1 MSPVILTA
9 WACWDRSGLRLV
21 TFQQLIRDLEATG
34 HCVRHRDQ
42 LDRNEKLPDQLAWLR
57 EAGFSDVEVVYRN
70 RTFIV
75 TVARKGQAGPKR
87 IR

>member
-42 LDRNEKLPDQLAWLR
+42 LAFPNIKSAQLLLGGRAPR
-57 EAGFSDVEVVYRN
+57 
-70 RTFIV
+70 RTW
-75 TVARKGQAGPKR
+75 RRGR
-87 IR
+87 R